1 MYKTPNTKVTGFFSP
16 VAKAVKKVGKKVV
29 GVTSDVMSAPAKMKA
44 GMSKMQADRDVDTM
58 KRARAYDNAPDEAN
72 DGDAG
77 RTRFMAQEVKDRLKK
92 KK

>member
-1 MYKTPNTKVTGFFSP
+1 MSYKTVNTKVTGFFSP
-16 VAKAVKKVGKKVV
+16 VKKVAKKVV
-29 GVTSDVMSAPAKMKA
+29 DVASDIISAPAVIKQKI
-44 GMSKMQADRDVDTM
+44 GKTQSDRDVDTL

-77 RTRFMAQEVKDRLKK
+77 RTRFMASEVKDRLKK